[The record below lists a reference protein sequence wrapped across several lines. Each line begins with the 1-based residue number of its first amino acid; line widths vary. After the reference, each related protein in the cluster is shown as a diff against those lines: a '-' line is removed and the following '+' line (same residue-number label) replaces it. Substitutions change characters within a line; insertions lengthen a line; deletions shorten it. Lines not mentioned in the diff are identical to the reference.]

1 MRLAG
6 ARAAQRRRHVHVHDA
21 RRTVTVAATESMMTA
36 PAMAAP
42 ATIGGGAVSV
52 SGGADS
58 CGDSD
63 RSVDRHLRCL
73 HSRTTRTLSEVV
85 AMYRMLSADANGIPL
100 QAPWSG
106 GS

>member
-1 MRLAG
+1 MLAKYEPVVSHCPICVQKQNN
-6 ARAAQRRRHVHVHDA
+6 R
-21 RRTVTVAATESMMTA
+21 
-36 PAMAAP
+36 AMAAT
-42 ATIGGGAVSV
+42 ATIGGGAASV

-73 HSRTTRTLSEVV
+73 HSRTTRMLSEVV

-106 GS
+106 GSQGYAKRARQ